1 MAIKRPD
8 ELAPVDSI
16 ANDDIL
22 IAEINPDDPGARRV
36 VKIKAFDF
44 LSGHTPESTTVSNI
58 GAGIDL
64 VSGLSD
70 YDVKIKTIS
79 GGSNISVRESDNTV
93 FIDFVGD
100 IPAGGGGDG
109 GGSAGDGGGSAGGGG
124 GGVGGSFAF
133 FSNSENNV
141 GLLEKTYYNTPTSNI
156 YLSGVTVDTAED
168 MKLYLRW
175 DGPGDSYMGSASIN
189 GVNIPT
195 GNIAELG
202 TNTRRFE
209 GYLDNLDLS
218 SLTEVTGIANGSTG
232 ILYLEELGGGPEALS
247 VTIQPVSSGTAKGG
261 TELGA
266 TSLKGGDSISVY
278 AVFANNDID
287 TIKVF
292 NSGISDGIS
301 HQSYALNDTGDGNF
315 TAEIP
320 ITVTAARSSSQQV
333 AISAI
338 NSFGSEGGS
347 VISVNSIDLDQTYP
361 IISATDPIS
370 FNGRSDGLRPGEFV
384 SFTNSIANWA
394 VGNSDTVSY
403 TALTA
408 DISVTNSNI
417 FEGSKR
423 VDYQA
428 GIYNNSDNIT
438 MRAVRVSNGAVD
450 TEGVKIKIAYPPEIS
465 NITFAAQASSAVSP
479 HTIGTTEVKGG
490 DVINA
495 TIDVSGNG
503 TAIGDIRLALG
514 NFGLSNGKA
523 AAAYGSTD
531 LGGGVYRYTVPVTVT
546 SDASRD
552 GASVGIKATPS
563 HATFPIAGSEFTS
576 VGGVTLN
583 NTTRPSVTI
592 DSISYPAG
600 QQALKNSET
609 ATVSNT
615 VANQDTIEY
624 TSPGSQLTIT
634 SANTYQTNKS
644 VSRSA
649 GDYNISSNNFTI
661 TATKTSNGAVATA
674 STIVQIAHADLQLS
688 ITNLASSI
696 SSSPAGVT
704 DNFNMTSTQ
713 KFLEVPDLF
722 TSLSQTSPSELTTGS
737 QGTNTNSN
745 SYTIKVRDV
754 DTKGRF
760 SWRVSGKNL
769 AGKIQNTIGTN
780 PDYTLAGFSSRTI
793 EASPRDLGAGLAN
806 IGTSVTNPASV
817 SMENISE
824 GGTAINGGTM
834 YTYQSYADNTQLDNS
849 YDVNNKF
856 TICDS
861 AGRTLTSGDHIFNL
875 DKLNRA
881 ANSSVINPARFVVEE

>member
-8 ELAPVDSI
+8 QLSGVESI
-16 ANDDIL
+16 GGDDIL
-22 IAEINPDDPGARRV
+22 IAEINPDSSTDRKV
-36 VKIKAFDF
+36 VKIKSSDF
-44 LSGHTPESTTVSNI
+44 LAGHVPESTTVSNI
-58 GAGIDL
+58 GNGLDL
-64 VSGLSD
+64 VSGITD
-70 YDVKIKTIS
+70 YDVKIKTIT
-79 GGSNISVRESDNTV
+79 GGSNISLREVSDTV
-93 FIDFVGD
+93 YIDFDGD

-109 GGSAGDGGGSAGGGG
+109 GGNGGGG
-124 GGVGGSFAF
+124 GGGAGGSFAF
-133 FSNSENNV
+133 FSNAENNI
-141 GLLEKTYYNTPTSNI
+141 GLLDKTYYSTPTAST

-189 GVNIPT
+189 GVSIPT
-195 GNIAELG
+195 GNINELG

-209 GYLDNLDLS
+209 GYVNNLDLS

-232 ILYLEELGGGPEALS
+232 ILNLEELGGGPEAIS
-247 VTIQPVSSGTAKGG
+247 VTIQPISSGTAKAG
-261 TELGA
+261 TELGTA
-266 TSLKGGDSISVY
+266 SLKGGDIITGY
-278 AVFANNDID
+278 AVFDTNDI
-287 TIKVF
+287 TSIKVF
-292 NSGISDGIS
+292 DSGISDGVS
-301 HQSYALNDTGDGNF
+301 HKSYALTDTGDGNY
-315 TAEIP
+315 TAAIP
-320 ITVTAARSSSQQV
+320 ITVTASRSSSQGL

-338 NSFGSEGGS
+338 NSFGSEGDN
-347 VISVNSIDLDQTYP
+347 VVSVNSINLDQAYP
-361 IISATDPIS
+361 VISATDPTN
-370 FNGRSDGLRPGEFV
+370 FNGRNDGLRPGEFV
-384 SFTNSIANWA
+384 NFTNSISNWN

-403 TALTA
+403 TVLTS
-408 DISVTNSNI
+408 DISVANPTT

-423 VDYQA
+423 VNYQA

-503 TAIGDIRLALG
+503 TAIGDVRLALS

-523 AAAYGSTD
+523 ATAYSSSN
-531 LGGGVYRYTVPVTVT
+531 LGGGVYRYIVPVTVT
-546 SDASRD
+546 SNASRD

-563 HATFPIAGSEFTS
+563 HATFPIAGSEFAS
-576 VGGVTLN
+576 VGGATLN
-583 NTTRPSVTI
+583 NSTRPSVTI
-592 DSISYPAG
+592 GSITYPVG
-600 QQALKNSET
+600 QQALKDTES

-615 VANQDTIEY
+615 VTNQNTIAY

-722 TSLSQTSPSELTTGS
+722 TSLSQTTPSELTTGS
-737 QGTNTNSN
+737 KGTNTNSN
-745 SYTIKVRDV
+745 SYTIKVRDA
-754 DTKGRF
+754 DTKGTF
-760 SWRVSGKNL
+760 SWRASGQNL
-769 AGKIQNTIGTN
+769 AGKIQNTISTN

-793 EASPRDLGAGLAN
+793 EASPRDLAAGLAD

-817 SMENISE
+817 SVENISE
-824 GGTAINGGTM
+824 GGTATNGGTM
-834 YTYQSYADNTQLDNS
+834 YTYQSYPDNTQLNS
-849 YDVNNKF
+849 TYDVNNKF
-856 TICDS
+856 TVCDS

-875 DKLNRA
+875 DSLNRA
-881 ANSSVINPARFVVEE
+881 ANSSVANPARFVVEE

>member
-8 ELAPVDSI
+8 ELAPVDYI
-16 ANDDIL
+16 ASGDIL
-22 IAEINPDDPGARRV
+22 IAEINPDDAGTRKV

-44 LSGHTPESTTVSNI
+44 LSGHVPESTSISNI
-58 GAGIDL
+58 GDGLDLISGIT
-64 VSGLSD
+64 D
-70 YDVKIKTIS
+70 YDVKVKTIS

-93 FIDFVGD
+93 FIDFDGE
-100 IPAGGGGDG
+100 IPSGPGGGG
-109 GGSAGDGGGSAGGGG
+109 GSVGG

-133 FSNSENNV
+133 FSNAVNNV
-141 GLLEKTYYNTPTSNI
+141 GLLQKTYYNTPTSNI

-175 DGPGDSYMGSASIN
+175 DGPGDSYMGSGSIN

-195 GNIAELG
+195 GNITELG

-218 SLTEVTGIANGSTG
+218 TLTEVTGIANGSTG

-247 VTIQPVSSGTAKGG
+247 VTIQPVSSGTAKTN
-261 TELGA
+261 TELGT
-266 TSLKGGDSISVY
+266 TSLKGGDSITVY
-278 AVFANNDID
+278 AVFNTNDI
-287 TIKVF
+287 TSIKVF
-292 NSGISDGIS
+292 DSGISDGIG
-301 HQSYALNDTGDGNF
+301 HQSYALNDTGDGNY

-361 IISATDPIS
+361 SISATDPTN
-370 FNGRSDGLRPGEFV
+370 FNSRPDGLRPGEFV
-384 SFTNSIANWA
+384 NFTNSISNWDVA
-394 VGNSDTVSY
+394 NSDTVSY
-403 TALTA
+403 TALTNEIA
-408 DISVTNSNI
+408 VANPNT

-423 VDYQA
+423 VDYVQ

-450 TEGVKIKIAYPPEIS
+450 TEGVKIKISYPPEITG
-465 NITFAAQASSAVSP
+465 ITFAAQASSAVSP
-479 HTIGTTEVKGG
+479 HIVGSSEVKGG
-490 DVINA
+490 DVIDA

-503 TAIGDIRLALG
+503 TAIGDVRLALS

-523 AAAYGSTD
+523 AAAYNSSD

-552 GASVGIKATPS
+552 GPSVGIKATPS
-563 HATFPIAGSEFTS
+563 HATFPIVGSEFAS
-576 VGGVTLN
+576 VGGAHLN

-592 DSISYPAG
+592 GSITYPAG
-600 QQALKNSET
+600 QQALKDAES
-609 ATVSNT
+609 ATVSNAVT
-615 VANQDTIEY
+615 NQDTIAY
-624 TSPGSQLTIT
+624 TSPGSQLNIT
-634 SANTYQTNKS
+634 NPTTYEASKS
-644 VSRSA
+644 VARSA

-696 SSSPAGVT
+696 SSSPAGVS
-704 DNFNMTSTQ
+704 DSFNMTSTQ
-713 KFLEVPDLF
+713 KFLEAPDLF

-745 SYTIKVRDV
+745 SYTIKVRDT
-754 DTKGRF
+754 DTKGTF
-760 SWRVSGKNL
+760 AWRVSGQNL

-780 PDYTLAGFSSRTI
+780 PNYTLAGFSSRTI
-793 EASPRDLGAGLAN
+793 EASPRGLAAGLAD
-806 IGTSVTNPASV
+806 IGTSVTNPANVSV
-817 SMENISE
+817 ENISE
-824 GGTAINGGTM
+824 GGTATNGGTV
-834 YTYQSYADNTQLDNS
+834 YTYQSYADNTQLDNT

-875 DKLNRA
+875 DQLNRA
-881 ANSSVINPARFVVEE
+881 ANTSVNNPARFVVEE

>member
-8 ELAPVDSI
+8 QLSGVESI
-16 ANDDIL
+16 GGDDIL
-22 IAEINPDDPGARRV
+22 IAEINPDSSTDRKV
-36 VKIKAFDF
+36 VKIKSSDF
-44 LSGHTPESTTVSNI
+44 LAGHVPESTTVSNI
-58 GAGIDL
+58 GNGLDL
-64 VSGLSD
+64 VSGITD
-70 YDVKIKTIS
+70 YDVKIKTIT
-79 GGSNISVRESDNTV
+79 GGSNISLREVADTV
-93 FIDFVGD
+93 YIDFDGD

-109 GGSAGDGGGSAGGGG
+109 GGNGGGG
-124 GGVGGSFAF
+124 GGGAGGSFAF
-133 FSNSENNV
+133 FSNAQNNI
-141 GLLEKTYYNTPTSNI
+141 GLLQKTYYSTPTAST

-189 GVNIPT
+189 GVSIPT
-195 GNIAELG
+195 GNINELG

-209 GYLDNLDLS
+209 GYVNNLDLS

-232 ILYLEELGGGPEALS
+232 ILNLEELGGGPEAIS
-247 VTIQPVSSGTAKGG
+247 VTIQPISSGTAKAG
-261 TELGA
+261 TELGIQ
-266 TSLKGGDSISVY
+266 SLKGGDTITGY
-278 AVFANNDID
+278 AVFDTNDI
-287 TIKVF
+287 TSIKVF
-292 NSGISDGIS
+292 DSGISDGIS
-301 HQSYALNDTGDGNF
+301 HRSYALTDTGDGNY
-315 TAEIP
+315 TAAIP
-320 ITVTAARSSSQQV
+320 ITVTQTRSSSQAL

-347 VISVNSIDLDQTYP
+347 VISSNSINLDQTYP
-361 IISATDPIS
+361 NISATDPTN

-403 TALTA
+403 TALTS
-408 DISVTNSNI
+408 DISVTNSNT

-450 TEGVKIKIAYPPEIS
+450 TEGVKIKISYPPEITG
-465 NITFAAQASSAVSP
+465 ITFAASASSATSP
-479 HTIGTTEVKGG
+479 HVVGSSEVKGG

-495 TIDVSGNG
+495 FIDVSGNG
-503 TAIGDIRLALG
+503 TAIGDVRLALG
-514 NFGLSNGKA
+514 NYGLSNSKA
-523 AAAYGSTD
+523 ATAYSSSN

-552 GASVGIKATPS
+552 AASVGIKATPS

-576 VGGVTLN
+576 AGGVTLN

-592 DSISYPAG
+592 NSISYPAG
-600 QQALKNSET
+600 QQALKNNES

-615 VANQDTIEY
+615 VAYQDTIAY
-624 TSPGSQLTIT
+624 TSPGGQLTIT

-661 TATKTSNGAVATA
+661 KATKTSNGAVATA

-696 SSSPAGVT
+696 SSSPAGVS
-704 DNFNMTSTQ
+704 DDFNMTSTQ
-713 KFLEVPDLF
+713 KFLEVPNLF
-722 TSLSQTSPSELTTGS
+722 TSLSQTSPSELITGS

-754 DTKGRF
+754 DTKGTF
-760 SWRVSGKNL
+760 QWRPSGKNL
-769 AGKIQNTIGTN
+769 AGKVQTSISTN
-780 PDYTLAGFSSRTI
+780 PNYTLAGFSARIVNSNPST
-793 EASPRDLGAGLAN
+793 ALGRGLFP
-806 IGTSVTNPASV
+806 IGTTVSDPNGVTF
-817 SMENISE
+817 ENMAE
-824 GGTAINGGTM
+824 GGSATNGGTI
-834 YTYQSYADNTQLDNS
+834 YSYKSYSDGTQLNDTL
-849 YDVNNKF
+849 DFNNQF
-856 TICDS
+856 AICNS
-861 AGRTLTSGDHIFNL
+861 AGVTYTTGDFIYNL
-875 DKLNRA
+875 DKLIRD
-881 ANSSVINPARFVVEE
+881 ANSSTTTPAKAAIEE